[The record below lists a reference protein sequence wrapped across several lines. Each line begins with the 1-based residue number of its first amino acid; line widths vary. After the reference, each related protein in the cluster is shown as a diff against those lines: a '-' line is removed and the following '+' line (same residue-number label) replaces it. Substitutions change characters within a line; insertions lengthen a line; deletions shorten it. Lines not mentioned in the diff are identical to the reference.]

1 MEAHFVLT
9 SVSVCKPSVSAV
21 TNGTF
26 FVLSPPHPHP
36 SFVEGANLALLDLD
50 YINTF
55 DNLTSPSTSASNAAA
70 STWIGMSA
78 SK

>member
-1 MEAHFVLT
+1 M
-9 SVSVCKPSVSAV
+9 
-21 TNGTF
+21 

-70 STWIGMSA
+70 STWNSISA

>member
-1 MEAHFVLT
+1 MFVLF
-9 SVSVCKPSVSAV
+9 S
-21 TNGTF
+21 
-26 FVLSPPHPHP
+26 PHPHP

-70 STWIGMSA
+70 NTWNSISA
-78 SK
+78 SKWTYVLPIEMNVVFVMMIRRG

>member
-1 MEAHFVLT
+1 L
-9 SVSVCKPSVSAV
+9 
-21 TNGTF
+21 F
-26 FVLSPPHPHP
+26 FLHPTLDP

-70 STWIGMSA
+70 STWIGVSA

>member
-1 MEAHFVLT
+1 MAQCL
-9 SVSVCKPSVSAV
+9 
-21 TNGTF
+21 F
-26 FVLSPPHPHP
+26 FFHPHSNP

-70 STWIGMSA
+70 STWTSISA

>member
-9 SVSVCKPSVSAV
+9 GVSVCKPSVSAV
-21 TNGTF
+21 TNGTL
-26 FVLSPPHPHP
+26 FVLSTPHPHP

-55 DNLTSPSTSASNAAA
+55 DNLPSPSTSASNAAA
-70 STWIGMSA
+70 STWSSVSA

>member
-1 MEAHFVLT
+1 MAQCL
-9 SVSVCKPSVSAV
+9 
-21 TNGTF
+21 F
-26 FVLSPPHPHP
+26 FLHPHLHP

-70 STWIGMSA
+70 STWNNISA

>member
-1 MEAHFVLT
+1 MFVLF
-9 SVSVCKPSVSAV
+9 S
-21 TNGTF
+21 
-26 FVLSPPHPHP
+26 PHPHP

-70 STWIGMSA
+70 NTWNSISA